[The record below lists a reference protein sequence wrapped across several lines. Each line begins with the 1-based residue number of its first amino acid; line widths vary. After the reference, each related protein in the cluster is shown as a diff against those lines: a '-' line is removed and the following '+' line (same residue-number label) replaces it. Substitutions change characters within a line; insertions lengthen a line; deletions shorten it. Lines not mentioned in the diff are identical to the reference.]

1 VEKVSKNEWGDN
13 VVNGLQLLDLL
24 RETENKM
31 LHLHRAIDRVSSEP
45 DFKESVSVLTV
56 VVRDYQLQLDK
67 MKQALGKIEIGANQQ
82 QAQQTSQGTE
92 TH

>member
-1 VEKVSKNEWGDN
+1 M
-13 VVNGLQLLDLL
+13 VNGLQLLDLL

-56 VVRDYQLQLDK
+56 IVRDYQLQLDK
-67 MKQALGKIEIGANQQ
+67 MKQALGKIEIGGNQQ
-82 QAQQTSQGTE
+82 GQQQPHSNE
-92 TH
+92 MH

>member
-1 VEKVSKNEWGDN
+1 MEKVSKNEWGDN

-82 QAQQTSQGTE
+82 QAQQASQGTE

>member
-1 VEKVSKNEWGDN
+1 MEKVSKNEWGDN

>member
-1 VEKVSKNEWGDN
+1 M
-13 VVNGLQLLDLL
+13 VNGLQLLDLL

-67 MKQALGKIEIGANQQ
+67 MKQALGKIEIGGQQ
-82 QAQQTSQGTE
+82 QQQQQQGHNNE
-92 TH
+92 IH

>member
-1 VEKVSKNEWGDN
+1 M
-13 VVNGLQLLDLL
+13 VNGLQLLDLL

-67 MKQALGKIEIGANQQ
+67 MKQALGKIEIGGQQ
-82 QAQQTSQGTE
+82 QQQQQQGHNTE
-92 TH
+92 VH

>member
-1 VEKVSKNEWGDN
+1 M
-13 VVNGLQLLDLL
+13 VNGLQLLDLL

-45 DFKESVSVLTV
+45 DFKESVSVLTT

-67 MKQALGKIEIGANQQ
+67 MKQALGKIEIGGNQTPP
-82 QAQQTSQGTE
+82 QAGQHSE
-92 TH
+92 IH

>member
-1 VEKVSKNEWGDN
+1 M
-13 VVNGLQLLDLL
+13 VNGLQLLDLL

-31 LHLHRAIDRVSSEP
+31 LHLHRAIDKVSSEP
-45 DFKESVSVLTV
+45 DFKETVSVLTV

-67 MKQALGKIEIGANQQ
+67 MKQALGNLEIN
-82 QAQQTSQGTE
+82 TSQNISQSSSQVQN

>member
-1 VEKVSKNEWGDN
+1 M
-13 VVNGLQLLDLL
+13 VNGLQLLDLL

-67 MKQALGKIEIGANQQ
+67 MKQALGKIEIGGQQQQQQQ
-82 QAQQTSQGTE
+82 QAHNTE
-92 TH
+92 IH

>member
-1 VEKVSKNEWGDN
+1 M
-13 VVNGLQLLDLL
+13 VNGLQLLDLL

-67 MKQALGKIEIGANQQ
+67 MKQALGKIEIGGQQQQ
-82 QAQQTSQGTE
+82 QAHNSE
-92 TH
+92 IH

>member
-1 VEKVSKNEWGDN
+1 
-13 VVNGLQLLDLL
+13 
-24 RETENKM
+24 M

-67 MKQALGKIEIGANQQ
+67 MKQALGKIEIGGQQ
-82 QAQQTSQGTE
+82 QQQQQQGNNTE
-92 TH
+92 IH

>member
-1 VEKVSKNEWGDN
+1 M
-13 VVNGLQLLDLL
+13 VNGLQLLDLL

-82 QAQQTSQGTE
+82 QISQQTSQNTE